1 MESSAVRK
9 LCSAVSAAALILV
22 NWGVCGSAHAQ
33 EGRPPSRTDAV
44 AKPDRPAVRSDFNG
58 IWTGQQG
65 VIWDTSAGRGQPERP
80 PFTPQYADLYAKAL
94 AAAAAGKPLID
105 PPTICLPP
113 GTPRIMASP
122 FPIEIVL
129 TPSVVY
135 LMFEYVS
142 QTRRVYM
149 DAMAPQRIGLPTYNG
164 YSTGRWDGDDLII
177 DTVDLVASTVLD
189 TTHLGHSDKL
199 KVNERLHLVSPTT
212 LKVDITLTDPAAYTK
227 PWTVVRTYVKKPGDQ
242 IMEYI
247 CEENN
252 RNPVSADGTTGF
264 IGGK

>member
-1 MESSAVRK
+1 MRLTFSMAVAVSLATIGWGALGKACAAQAVQAPQTRAAVDAVR
-9 LCSAVSAAALILV
+9 
-22 NWGVCGSAHAQ
+22 
-33 EGRPPSRTDAV
+33 P
-44 AKPDRPAVRSDFNG
+44 AKRSDFNG
-58 IWTGQQG
+58 IWTGEQG
-65 VIWDTSAGRGQPERP
+65 VLWDTAARRGQPENP
-80 PFTPQYADLYAKAL
+80 PFTPEYATLYKQAL

-105 PPTICLPP
+105 PPTVCLPP

-122 FPIEIVL
+122 FPIEVVL

-135 LMFEYVS
+135 LMFEYTS
-142 QTRRVYM
+142 QVRRVYM
-149 DAMAPQRIGLPTYNG
+149 DKAAPQRIGLPTYNG

-189 TTHLGHSDKL
+189 TTHLGHSEKL
-199 KVNERLHLVSPTT
+199 KVTERLHLLSPTRME
-212 LKVDITLTDPAAYTK
+212 VAITLVDPIAYTK
-227 PWTVVRTYVKKPGDQ
+227 PWTVVRTYVKKPGEQ

-264 IGGK
+264 LGAK